1 MTGPSGQMEW
11 IRGGPP
17 ALDGA
22 AITAA
27 IDGSLQRLQ
36 TDYIDLYQL
45 HWPDR
50 RGPHPSQNP
59 VVPQVPTSQ
68 SSICR
73 RSRHHQN

>member
-1 MTGPSGQMEW
+1 MEW

-17 ALDGA
+17 ALDCA

-50 RGPHPSQNP
+50 RGPHIP
-59 VVPQVPTSQ
+59 VLQMQAIETS
-68 SSICR
+68 SKSE
-73 RSRHHQN
+73 